1 MPRSENYLV
10 VDIETADL
18 EFEDIEIKKYQMQK
32 SIIPA
37 LHPFFSRISCIG
49 VKPASGEPIILHG
62 DDEADILKKFWD
74 IVRSNPMAKIVTFNG
89 YGFDI
94 PYINARS
101 VFNGINPSPGINTNK
116 WRMGNSNH
124 FDIMQALSM
133 TSSFAWVSLEITAR
147 ILDIPVPEDQIPSE
161 DMPRLFKEGDWE
173 SIVKHNRYDLELTE
187 AVYLKIRN
195 AFE

>member
-1 MPRSENYLV
+1 MPRGVNYLV
-10 VDIETADL
+10 VDIETADI
-18 EFEDIEIKKYQMQK
+18 EFEDIEIRKYQLQK

-37 LHPFFSRISCIG
+37 LHPFFSRIACIG
-49 VKPASGEPIILHG
+49 VKPSNREPIIFHG
-62 DDEADILKKFWD
+62 DDEKHILARFWD
-74 IVRSNPMAKIVTFNG
+74 LVKSNPMARIVTFNG

-101 VFNGINPSPGINTNK
+101 VFNDINPSPGINTNK

-133 TSSFAWVSLEITAR
+133 TGAFAWVSLEMTAR
-147 ILDIPVPEDQIPSE
+147 VLGVPVPDDQIPSE

-173 SIVKHNRYDLELTE
+173 SIIKHNTYDLELTE
-187 AVYLKIRN
+187 AVYQKVKG